1 MFRFVK
7 DYPAAKR
14 IVLNENYRSTGN
26 IVRCAN
32 RVIKNNQM
40 RYEKQIKAV
49 KPDGDTLH
57 VQEVK
62 DPKEE
67 AAYLADEIEKE
78 LKKGRQEDEHRS
90 TVPDEERDSRRLW
103 RNCPA
108 EGSRFG

>member
-1 MFRFVK
+1 MK
-7 DYPAAKR
+7 TTGLPA
-14 IVLNENYRSTGN
+14 N

-40 RYEKQIKAV
+40 RYEKQIQAV

-78 LKKGRQEDEHRS
+78 LKKGRQEEDIAVLFR
-90 TVPDEERDSRRLW
+90 TKIRDS
-103 RNCPA
+103 PA
-108 EGSRFG
+108 CGGIVP